1 MIKNNV
7 ERGLPFVANNQQ
19 VQSPEHND
27 EEIQGGVHLLYREI
41 TFPTMQLFVVLPLH
55 GIQFCPNT
63 YNKEEIFPR
72 DSPFVT
78 TY

>member
-1 MIKNNV
+1 
-7 ERGLPFVANNQQ
+7 
-19 VQSPEHND
+19 
-27 EEIQGGVHLLYREI
+27 
-41 TFPTMQLFVVLPLH
+41 MQLFVVLPLH

-78 TY
+78 ILIGKTNCYNTVNFLLLLDA